1 LGAIGESLDQLI
13 SGVWKLG
20 GLFLVWELRH
30 EICWVLHIIVLGFIR
45 FLQFANCCALWLD
58 RRRVVCYLPWSHSS
72 QLRLPAEQWT
82 EQNSVLTCMAA
93 AGAGGVPYPIG
104 SFLLVSRPPNW
115 DEVWLAGY
123 TPGSMD
129 ALARTTSPDGSQW
142 AWVLV
147 KLVALGVK
155 TPIVAAD
162 GSRRAPAG
170 VPVASVNWL
179 CTPPES
185 VSQWEPD
192 AVEVASLIPE
202 ATDLVSQVAANPGA
216 VTINTAGVG
225 GDFVPLPALGPAPG
239 GAGGPVVPAAPGAVG
254 LGLQGGNPGGGD
266 AMNLKAL
273 EEAIQQLQSLALS
286 SKNDAKKDSKK
297 SKKDKK
303 KKSRKSSKKKGK
315 KRSKKSKRSRSSSSS
330 SGSTSRS
337 RSRSSS
343 SSSSSSSNRP
353 LRWKEDGKDKKV
365 TFSDLSHI
373 DQLKLKKKGDLIAF
387 ASKHPGALTAHFL
400 ASVYARLSKG
410 TLARSAQLREV
421 SVAAWA
427 NQFAGLAE
435 IRDMKEVLTLA
446 EILDNINRKEVARAL
461 DILVQRI
468 LAIQMAKSKG
478 GSWEKS
484 ESIELLSSQKGLA
497 SSSMLAL
504 TNQ

>member
-1 LGAIGESLDQLI
+1 
-13 SGVWKLG
+13 
-20 GLFLVWELRH
+20 
-30 EICWVLHIIVLGFIR
+30 
-45 FLQFANCCALWLD
+45 
-58 RRRVVCYLPWSHSS
+58 
-72 QLRLPAEQWT
+72 
-82 EQNSVLTCMAA
+82 
-93 AGAGGVPYPIG
+93 
-104 SFLLVSRPPNW
+104 
-115 DEVWLAGY
+115 
-123 TPGSMD
+123 
-129 ALARTTSPDGSQW
+129 
-142 AWVLV
+142 
-147 KLVALGVK
+147 
-155 TPIVAAD
+155 
-162 GSRRAPAG
+162 
-170 VPVASVNWL
+170 
-179 CTPPES
+179 
-185 VSQWEPD
+185 
-192 AVEVASLIPE
+192 
-202 ATDLVSQVAANPGA
+202 
-216 VTINTAGVG
+216 
-225 GDFVPLPALGPAPG
+225 
-239 GAGGPVVPAAPGAVG
+239 
-254 LGLQGGNPGGGD
+254 
-266 AMNLKAL
+266 MNLKAL